1 MGKISKYSNLYNK
14 DGEFLHAPGN
24 YTIQEVED
32 LLDSIEDKNSQAY
45 QNTMAVLM
53 QMYEKHGNPHKDE
66 ILQKLTPTTQA
77 SPKISD
83 YASPKTT
90 KAEVV
95 NALNDLKMESRLTPE
110 KRKKYQELLEMAQK
124 NPEEYKSVIQ
134 IVSLALQLDEKGE
147 YWKFKEVFG
156 HEASEV

>member
-14 DGEFLHAPGN
+14 DGEILHSPGN

-53 QMYEKHGNPHKDE
+53 QMYEKYGNPHKDE
-66 ILQKLTPTTQA
+66 ILQKLAPTTQA

-83 YASPKTT
+83 YTSPKTT

-95 NALNDLKMESRLTPE
+95 NALNDLKNGETINAREEEEISRTTSSGTEESGGV
-110 KRKKYQELLEMAQK
+110 QECNTDS
-124 NPEEYKSVIQ
+124 NPSIT
-134 IVSLALQLDEKGE
+134 A
-147 YWKFKEVFG
+147 
-156 HEASEV
+156 

>member
-95 NALNDLKMESRLTPE
+95 NALNDLKNGETINAREEEEISRTTSSGTEEPGGV
-110 KRKKYQELLEMAQK
+110 QEC
-124 NPEEYKSVIQ
+124 NT
-134 IVSLALQLDEKGE
+134 D
-147 YWKFKEVFG
+147 
-156 HEASEV
+156 SEPSITA

>member
-14 DGEFLHAPGN
+14 DGEFLHSPGN
-24 YTIQEVED
+24 YTIQETEG

-66 ILQKLTPTTQA
+66 ILQK
-77 SPKISD
+77 IND
-83 YASPKTT
+83 YASSKTT

-95 NALNDLKMESRLTPE
+95 DALNDLKDGETLN
-110 KRKKYQELLEMAQK
+110 AG
-124 NPEEYKSVIQ
+124 EE
-134 IVSLALQLDEKGE
+134 
-147 YWKFKEVFG
+147 KEVPG
-156 HEASEV
+156 TASSSTEEPGGVQERNTDSESSITA